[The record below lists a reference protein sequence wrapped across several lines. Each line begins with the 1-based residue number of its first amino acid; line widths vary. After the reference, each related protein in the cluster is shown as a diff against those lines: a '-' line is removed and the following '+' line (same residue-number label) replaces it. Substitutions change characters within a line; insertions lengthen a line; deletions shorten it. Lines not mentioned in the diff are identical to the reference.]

1 MLKVR
6 IYCITD
12 INGLCYVG
20 KTTNML
26 DTRLHG
32 HRGARSIGECSSNK
46 LDLNNC
52 EICLLEEF
60 IDESKSS
67 ERETYW
73 INKIHWCV
81 NKVRNNKVNGDPASY
96 MKRYQKQHYSYMCSW
111 GGDKRYNNNLL
122 NINIDLFSK

>member
-20 KTTNML
+20 KTKL
-26 DTRLHG
+26 SLKQRLG
-32 HRGARSIGECSSNK
+32 QHRSDRNKGYCSSSK
-46 LDLNNC
+46 LNLHNC
-52 EICLLEEF
+52 EMIVLEEF
-60 IDESKSS
+60 IDESKSF